1 MNPRDIS
8 ELIPVLRDIRQKWGL
23 DFLALD
29 YHDLSESIVD
39 DGKHHTTDHIDC
51 PACQAFDE
59 IMKADLLGMSGQTFP
74 EAAEV
79 WQRVRRNSNVL
90 RERTHET
97 VDDYIS
103 ALTKFFGKTSMDSI
117 NPGMLKAYQ
126 LARKANAI
134 VIDGKVERPWKR
146 TAGHSRINHEIN
158 LLQQMLKACNEW
170 EKIEDY
176 YFPLPIK
183 GWSPRQILTEKEEK
197 HLFKK
202 VAGYPEAELAYCV
215 AAITNNTTSSGI
227 ELRGLKLENVFL
239 RPPGEISEIYIPP
252 EACKNDS
259 RPRKIALNRVARW
272 AVEEIRTRAIKLGS
286 TNPEH
291 YLFPFRRRRC
301 KYDPNRPAT
310 RWFLRCSWNHLRE
323 ISGFPNLRPHDL
335 RHLAITRMLE
345 NGVDGE
351 LVNAISGHISQRMR
365 EYYSH
370 QRAQVR
376 YKAAKAIEPEYNVR
390 KLTDDGRQR
399 VKKERVKAKARPRL
413 ESMS

>member
-1 MNPRDIS
+1 
-8 ELIPVLRDIRQKWGL
+8 
-23 DFLALD
+23 
-29 YHDLSESIVD
+29 
-39 DGKHHTTDHIDC
+39 
-51 PACQAFDE
+51 
-59 IMKADLLGMSGQTFP
+59 
-74 EAAEV
+74 
-79 WQRVRRNSNVL
+79 
-90 RERTHET
+90 
-97 VDDYIS
+97 
-103 ALTKFFGKTSMDSI
+103 MDSI

-291 YLFPFRRRRC
+291 YLFPFRRRC